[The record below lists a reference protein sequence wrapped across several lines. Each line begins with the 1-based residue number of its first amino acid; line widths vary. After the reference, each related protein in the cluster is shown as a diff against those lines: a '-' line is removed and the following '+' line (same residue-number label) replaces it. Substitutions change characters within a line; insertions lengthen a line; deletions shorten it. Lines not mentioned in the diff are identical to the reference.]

1 MVFTF
6 ILFVYFAFMGVLSK
20 KNPQKASGVIVVCS
34 ALERITN
41 SLKIRKMAGYM
52 KHWKVKKFLRFRPS
66 LAHDK
71 WDNVWLTSFKSRIR
85 PWKLNQKSHKQLY
98 KFNTILVKV
107 IEDLSIKSE
116 FFLSCVVKYSVMK
129 YSLKYCGWN
138 HLFQYKI

>member
-20 KNPQKASGVIVVCS
+20 KKPQKASGVIVVCS

-52 KHWKVKKFLRFRPS
+52 KHWKVKKFLLFRPS

-71 WDNVWLTSFKSRIR
+71 
-85 PWKLNQKSHKQLY
+85 
-98 KFNTILVKV
+98 
-107 IEDLSIKSE
+107 
-116 FFLSCVVKYSVMK
+116 
-129 YSLKYCGWN
+129 
-138 HLFQYKI
+138 